1 MPLSVAGMFVA
12 TDSRTS
18 NFHCATPAL
27 SQLEDELQ
35 HLCHYGRSLILV
47 IGEPGSGRSHV
58 AHRLKAAI
66 SQNLPVALIA
76 AQPLMTSEQLDQD
89 ALRQLGLT
97 QLALVESDLSL
108 AIARAPAGRRA
119 VIVDDAQDLN
129 LHVLR
134 SLLECAVSERER
146 EDPRLTLVLFG
157 DDMLETALAELDYA
171 GLAQNDRHRLSMPR
185 FSADDAQRLVTVW
198 AAAQGIDEP
207 ERSRVRVVWQQQQG
221 RPGAILTHLAEQTV
235 NQHHNDA
242 HDEQDDDDFR
252 GDVREHSATE
262 DEPAGGSYAWL
273 KLPLIGLGVFVLA
286 LLLMYQRELNDW
298 ISGEPASEQRDNGT
312 RPLSDAQRQDL
323 AIDAQPVP
331 TEQQAPATL
340 EIIEESTVDGGVGS
354 EAAVPLPDSYAS
366 DEPALTEP
374 LPSEPTSSASTPTIT
389 PAPAQPAASKPA
401 PSAIETLKTE
411 PVKTEP
417 AKPASKPSSNGRY
430 TTDEQTLLN
439 ASSSYFAVQIIG
451 LRDDDSMAKFI
462 RQHKLDRGLV
472 YHGVRDGKPWQV
484 LVLAPFADRAAAE
497 RARDALPETVRKGGP
512 WIKSIKAIQDEIKTG
527 KR

>member
-1 MPLSVAGMFVA
+1 MA
-12 TDSRTS
+12 TDSRS
-18 NFHCATPAL
+18 SFHCATPAL

-47 IGEPGSGRSHV
+47 IGEPGAGRSHV
-58 AHRLKAAI
+58 ARRLKAAI
-66 SQNLPVALIA
+66 SQNLPTALIA

-97 QLALVESDLSL
+97 QIALVESDLSL
-108 AIARAPAGRRA
+108 AIARAPAGRRTL
-119 VIVDDAQDLN
+119 IVDDAQDLN

-171 GLAQNDRHRLSMPR
+171 GLDQNDRHRLQLPG
-185 FSADDAQRLVTVW
+185 FSVEEAQRLVTVW
-198 AAAQGIDEP
+198 AAAQGFDEP
-207 ERSRVRVVWQQQQG
+207 ERSRVRAVWQQQQG
-221 RPGAILTHLAEQTV
+221 RPGAILTQLAEYTV
-235 NQHHNDA
+235 NQHPHDA
-242 HDEQDDDDFR
+242 HDEQTDDDFR
-252 GDVREHSATE
+252 SDVREHSVAE
-262 DEPAGGSYAWL
+262 DAAPASPYAWL

-298 ISGEPASEQRDNGT
+298 ISGKPASEQAGSPD
-312 RPLSDAQRQDL
+312 PALSDARRQDL

-331 TEQQAPATL
+331 TGQEAPATL
-340 EIIEESTVDGGVGS
+340 EIIEEPTG
-354 EAAVPLPDSYAS
+354 DSYGADSAAS
-366 DEPALTEP
+366 ASAEPLTTDPYAAGTYGNEPAAPVSNTVSPASTEP
-374 LPSEPTSSASTPTIT
+374 VASTP
-389 PAPAQPAASKPA
+389 APQASEPVSKPA
-401 PSAIETLKTE
+401 

-417 AKPASKPSSNGRY
+417 AKSAPVKTSKPASNGRY
-430 TTDEQTLLN
+430 TADEQTLLD
-439 ASSSYFAVQIIG
+439 ASPGYFAVQIIG

-472 YHGVRDGKPWQV
+472 YHGLRDGKPWQV

-497 RARDALPETVRKGGP
+497 RARDALPEAVRKGGP
-512 WIKSIKAIQDEIKTG
+512 WIKSIKAIQDEIKAG

>member
-1 MPLSVAGMFVA
+1 MFVA
-12 TDSRTS
+12 TDSRS
-18 NFHCATPAL
+18 SFHCATPAL

-47 IGEPGSGRSHV
+47 IGEPGAGRSHV
-58 AHRLKAAI
+58 ARRLKAAM
-66 SQNLPVALIA
+66 SQNLPTALIA

-97 QLALVESDLSL
+97 QIALVESDLSL
-108 AIARAPAGRRA
+108 AIARAPAGRRTL
-119 VIVDDAQDLN
+119 IIDDAQDLN

-171 GLAQNDRHRLSMPR
+171 GLDQNDRHRLQLPS
-185 FSADDAQRLVTVW
+185 FSVEEAQRLVTVW
-198 AAAQGIDEP
+198 AAAQGFDEP
-207 ERSRVRVVWQQQQG
+207 ERSRVRAVWQQQQG
-221 RPGAILTHLAEQTV
+221 RPGAILTQLAEYTV
-235 NQHHNDA
+235 NQHPHDA
-242 HDEQDDDDFR
+242 HDEQTDDDFR
-252 GDVREHSATE
+252 SDVREHSVAE
-262 DEPAGGSYAWL
+262 DEAPASPYAWL

-298 ISGEPASEQRDNGT
+298 ISGKPASEQAGGADAA
-312 RPLSDAQRQDL
+312 LSDARRQDL

-340 EIIEESTVDGGVGS
+340 EIIEEPTGDSYGADGAALASAEPDTADPYAAETYGN
-354 EAAVPLPDSYAS
+354 EPAAAVTNTVSPAS
-366 DEPALTEP
+366 TEP
-374 LPSEPTSSASTPTIT
+374 VTST
-389 PAPAQPAASKPA
+389 PAPKVSEPVSKPVPVQTEPA
-401 PSAIETLKTE
+401 RSE
-411 PVKTEP
+411 PVKTS
-417 AKPASKPSSNGRY
+417 KPASNGRY
-430 TTDEQTLLN
+430 TADEQALLD
-439 ASSSYFAVQIIG
+439 ASPGYFAVQIIG

-472 YHGVRDGKPWQV
+472 YHGLRDGKPWQV

-497 RARDALPETVRKGGP
+497 RARDALPEAVRKGGP
-512 WIKSIKAIQDEIKTG
+512 WIKSIKAIQDEIKAS